1 MQTGVHTG
9 VQTGVQ
15 SRAGG
20 TAGQGGAAAV
30 LHTVQVYMRLWC
42 RTATW
47 KVRPPKASLSV
58 EKSRVSCCRLVGA
71 SHWDASHWDV
81 APIKRQRENL
91 QW

>member
-1 MQTGVHTG
+1 M
-9 VQTGVQ
+9 
-15 SRAGG
+15 
-20 TAGQGGAAAV
+20 

-81 APIKRQRENL
+81 APIKRRREKLAVVKLNRQRNPNCESLPN
-91 QW
+91 